1 MGRSKLNL
9 TVRSLFVSY
18 LLAALLLAAL
28 AFLLYRFHLE
38 ERTVSLAVNGIR

>member
-18 LLAALLLAAL
+18 LLATLLLAAL
-28 AFLLYRFHLE
+28 ASR
-38 ERTVSLAVNGIR
+38 APAAQAK

>member
-18 LLAALLLAAL
+18 LLAALLLAARV
-28 AFLLYRFHLE
+28 FDTLLR
-38 ERTVSLAVNGIR
+38 RK